1 MKDHKEL
8 IKELREYA
16 KQIEEHPAYR
26 NFSGENVAT
35 ILKNVADV
43 LENYEQDQW
52 NLGPEQPPIRKAV
65 LITIENDGKR
75 EVETGIYRE
84 LGVRPYIYERGGYL
98 RTGEVVAWREVP
110 EPYKGE

>member
-8 IKELREYA
+8 IKDMRELIEAPNDNAFIFNA
-16 KQIEEHPAYR
+16 KA
-26 NFSGENVAT
+26 
-35 ILKNVADV
+35 LMKNVADA

-84 LGVRPYIYERGGYL
+84 LGVRPYIYERGGFL
-98 RTGEVVAWREVP
+98 RTGAVVAWREVP

>member
-8 IKELREYA
+8 IKELRELIEAPNDNVLIVNA
-16 KQIEEHPAYR
+16 KA
-26 NFSGENVAT
+26 AM
-35 ILKNVADV
+35 KKAADA
-43 LENYEQDQW
+43 LENYEQEQW

-98 RTGEVVAWREVP
+98 RTGELVAWREVP

>member
-8 IKELREYA
+8 INDMRELIEAENSSDLIVNA
-16 KQIEEHPAYR
+16 KAAMKKA
-26 NFSGENVAT
+26 VDA
-35 ILKNVADV
+35 

-52 NLGPEQPPIRKAV
+52 NLGPEQPPTGKAV

-84 LGVRPYIYERGGYL
+84 LGVRPYIYERGGFL
-98 RTGEVVAWREVP
+98 RTGEVVAWRDVP
-110 EPYKGE
+110 EPYKGD

>member
-8 IKELREYA
+8 INDMRELIEAENSSDLIVNA
-16 KQIEEHPAYR
+16 KA
-26 NFSGENVAT
+26 
-35 ILKNVADV
+35 LMKNVIDA

-52 NLGPEQPPIRKAV
+52 NKGPEQPPIRKAV

-84 LGVRPYIYERGGYL
+84 LGVRPYIYERGGFL